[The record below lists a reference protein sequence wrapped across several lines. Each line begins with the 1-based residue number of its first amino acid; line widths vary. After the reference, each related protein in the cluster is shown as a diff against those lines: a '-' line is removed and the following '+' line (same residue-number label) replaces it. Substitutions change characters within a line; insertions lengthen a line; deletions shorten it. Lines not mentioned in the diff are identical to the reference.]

1 MDKESINEQ
10 EDKDEDFSYDEEENE
25 HRFLWRKKKMTIKRQ
40 ELVIRFMI

>member
-25 HRFLWRKKKMTIKRQ
+25 QISSEEKKKTIIKR